1 MKVYQYYN
9 LVLHNVVSLMNPIIL
24 LVEIS
29 IKSIFNDM
37 FKLYSKSYGNT
48 FLMKTSIVLKVII
61 YPP

>member
-1 MKVYQYYN
+1 MKLYQYYN

>member
-1 MKVYQYYN
+1 MKLYQYYN
-9 LVLHNVVSLMNPIIL
+9 LVLNNVVSLMNPIIL

-29 IKSIFNDM
+29 IESILND
-37 FKLYSKSYGNT
+37 KSYGNT